1 MNDRTTNHSN
11 PGGSSRKQLLRSG
24 LVTAVVITMALVTVF
39 SGGAL
44 AQPSSG
50 FGGGESG
57 GGGAGASFATTD
69 NGNGAYRPVD
79 NGITNRVGPGN
90 AGTYSTNPG
99 AGQTGGVYCGVAN
112 DNCGQDTQLNNGGAV
127 RGDGTIEICNQDSH
141 LTTLINAVVQLAMW
155 GGVISAVVTYMVANF
170 TRTLPI
176 GESQKEQMKR
186 LRKRAV
192 SASIKVVLAGPL
204 AILVFDAAGFQWA
217 TECIDLIPWTGQNS

>member
-1 MNDRTTNHSN
+1 MKIGTTNHSS
-11 PGGSSRKQLLRSG
+11 PGESNRKQWLTSG
-24 LVTAVVITMALVTVF
+24 LIKTMVVAMALMTVF

-50 FGGGESG
+50 GGGSPPG
-57 GGGAGASFATTD
+57 GGGDGG
-69 NGNGAYRPVD
+69 GNGAYRPVD

-155 GGVISAVVTYMVANF
+155 GGVIGAVVTYMVANF
-170 TRTLPI
+170 ARTLPV
-176 GESQKEQMKR
+176 GESQKEKIKR